1 MRFLRINFVFLVL
14 FVCVLVIITRLVFL
28 QVINGEVYKALA
40 NGQQKIFQPISGQ
53 RGEIFL
59 FDKNDLILVADNRPY
74 KYCYLSP
81 RVIKNKKSLVEKVSL
96 ILSLDKD
103 ELFSKLK
110 GNNSLFLLLKK
121 DISEKEEK
129 EIRNLKISGLNIGQS
144 TIRHYPF
151 HNLASDVLGFVND
164 NNNGQ
169 YGVEGYWNDI
179 LTGKQGWQNIEYG
192 PFGRFLQGDNM
203 ASMKG
208 ADLVLTIDKNIQEEA
223 ENLLVEYQKKFKF
236 STGQIIVVS
245 PKDGK
250 ILALADFPSFDPN
263 DFESYS
269 KEGVGIFQNKNIQAL
284 YEPGSTFKA
293 ITMAAALNEK
303 KITPETT
310 YIDKGYVDIG
320 KRHLTNYDQRVYGQ
334 TTMTKVL
341 EKSINTGA
349 VFAESQIG
357 HNVFLNYLKKFGVF
371 KKTNIGLQGEVASE
385 NKEFKKGWEVN
396 FATAS
401 YGHGIALT
409 PLQMVRA
416 YCAIANKGEM
426 VQPYIIQGILDGKNI
441 KNIRKKV
448 SSERVISTDSAQALT
463 KMLISVVEN
472 GYGKPAKIP
481 GYYVAG
487 KTGTSQIPFS
497 SLGINKTGYSSKTW
511 QSFIGFVPALDPK
524 FVIMVK
530 LDSPNT
536 RTSSESAIFVFQ
548 KLTKYILDYYQILPD
563 REP

>member
-1 MRFLRINFVFLVL
+1 MRFSRINFVFLVL

-59 FDKNDLILVADNRPY
+59 FDKNNLILVADNRPY

-81 RVIKNKKSLVEKVSL
+81 RIIKDKKSLVEKVSL

-103 ELFSKLK
+103 EFFSKLK
-110 GNNSLFLLLKK
+110 GNNSLFLLVKK
-121 DISEKEEK
+121 DISEKEEE

-144 TIRHYPF
+144 IIRHYPF
-151 HNLASDVLGFVND
+151 HGLASDVLGFVND

-169 YGVEGYWNDI
+169 YGVEGYWNDV
-179 LTGKQGWQNIEYG
+179 LTGKQGWQNIQYG
-192 PFGRFLQGDNM
+192 PFGRFFQGDDM
-203 ASMKG
+203 ASIKG

-223 ENLLVEYQKKFKF
+223 ENLLIEYQRKFKF
-236 STGQIIVVS
+236 STGQIIVAS
-245 PKDGK
+245 PK
-250 ILALADFPSFDPN
+250 
-263 DFESYS
+263 
-269 KEGVGIFQNKNIQAL
+269 GVSIFQDENIQAL

-426 VQPYIIQGILDGKNI
+426 VQPYIVQGILDGKDI

-497 SLGINKTGYSSKTW
+497 SLGINKAGYSAKTW
-511 QSFIGFVPALDPK
+511 QSFIGFAPALNPK